1 MSIRTINVSPE
12 FMSSKKKKIK
22 NKTLKN
28 NDLCEPITINT
39 TNIRKMLLEK
49 LKQHKKTKKN
59 TIDINTNS
67 LSDPPYGNLKNG
79 EKPTYRQF
87 TLKQYKEN
95 KPIEPSNVIENK
107 LKPIVQP
114 IQNLI
119 QPLPQPNVQQVPV
132 LPPLNVQQVP
142 VLPSLNVQPLP
153 SLNDSNNPKTI
164 KKIYH
169 LGKNNKNK
177 SIGILIK
184 SSKTRKLYDDTKIKL
199 KKEKMNTIKNYLK
212 KQNLIKFGTTAPT
225 HLLKDIYENSNLSGI
240 IYNKNNTNL
249 IHNYNEDDYK

>member
-1 MSIRTINVSPE
+1 MSVRTINVSPE
-12 FMSSKKKKIK
+12 FMSLKKKKIK

-87 TLKQYKEN
+87 TLKQYEEN
-95 KPIEPSNVIENK
+95 EPIQSSNVIEHK
-107 LKPIVQP
+107 LKPIIQP
-114 IQNLI
+114 IENI
-119 QPLPQPNVQQVPV
+119 
-132 LPPLNVQQVP
+132 
-142 VLPSLNVQPLP
+142 VQPLP
-153 SLNDSNNPKTI
+153 LAPQPTILPLVPQVNVQHVPPLSPLNDSNNPKTI
-164 KKIYH
+164 KKTYH

-184 SSKTRKLYDDTKIKL
+184 SSKTRKVYDDTKIKF

>member
-12 FMSSKKKKIK
+12 FMSSKKKKNK

-87 TLKQYKEN
+87 TLKQYKE
-95 KPIEPSNVIENK
+95 KESIHPSNVIEHK
-107 LKPIVQP
+107 LKPIIQP
-114 IQNLI
+114 IENVVQSLPPLVP
-119 QPLPQPNVQQVPV
+119 QPSILPLVPQPNVQHVPSP
-132 LPPLNVQQVP
+132 LPP
-142 VLPSLNVQPLP
+142 
-153 SLNDSNNPKTI
+153 LNDSNNPKTI
-164 KKIYH
+164 KKTYH

-184 SSKTRKLYDDTKIKL
+184 SSKTRKVYDDTKIKF

-212 KQNLIKFGTTAPT
+212 KQNLIKFGTTAPS

>member
-1 MSIRTINVSPE
+1 MSVRTINVSPE
-12 FMSSKKKKIK
+12 FMSLKKKKIK

-79 EKPTYRQF
+79 DKPTYRQF
-87 TLKQYKEN
+87 TLKQYEEN
-95 KPIEPSNVIENK
+95 EPIQPSNVIEHK
-107 LKPIVQP
+107 LQPIVQP

-119 QPLPQPNVQQVPV
+119 QPLPSLVPQPSIPLVQQPNVQHVPP
-132 LPPLNVQQVP
+132 LPPLN
-142 VLPSLNVQPLP
+142 
-153 SLNDSNNPKTI
+153 DSNTPKTI
-164 KKIYH
+164 KKTYH

-184 SSKTRKLYDDTKIKL
+184 SSKTRKVYDDTKIKF

-212 KQNLIKFGTTAPT
+212 KQNLIKFGTTAPS

>member
-1 MSIRTINVSPE
+1 MSLRTINVSPE
-12 FMSSKKKKIK
+12 FMSLKKKKIK

-49 LKQHKKTKKN
+49 LKQHKRTKKN

-87 TLKQYKEN
+87 TLKQHEEN
-95 KPIEPSNVIENK
+95 GPMTTSNMIEHKLNPII
-107 LKPIVQP
+107 QP

-119 QPLPQPNVQQVPV
+119 QPLP
-132 LPPLNVQQVP
+132 PL
-142 VLPSLNVQPLP
+142 VQPIQHVQ
-153 SLNDSNNPKTI
+153 SLLTPINDSNNPKTI
-164 KKIYH
+164 KKTYH
-169 LGKNNKNK
+169 LGKNNKDK
-177 SIGILIK
+177 IIGILIK
-184 SSKTRKLYDDTKIKL
+184 GSKTRKVYDDTKIKF
-199 KKEKMNTIKNYLK
+199 KKQKMNTIKNYLK

>member
-1 MSIRTINVSPE
+1 MSVRTINVSPE
-12 FMSSKKKKIK
+12 FMSLKKKKIK

-87 TLKQYKEN
+87 TLKQYEEN
-95 KPIEPSNVIENK
+95 EPIQPSNVIEHK
-107 LKPIVQP
+107 LKPIIQP
-114 IQNLI
+114 IENVI
-119 QPLPQPNVQQVPV
+119 QPLPSLVPQSTILPLVPQVNVQHVP
-132 LPPLNVQQVP
+132 P
-142 VLPSLNVQPLP
+142 
-153 SLNDSNNPKTI
+153 LNDSNNPKTI
-164 KKIYH
+164 KKTYH

-184 SSKTRKLYDDTKIKL
+184 SSKTRKVYDDTKIKF

>member
-1 MSIRTINVSPE
+1 MSVRTINVSPE
-12 FMSSKKKKIK
+12 FMNSKKKNIK
-22 NKTLKN
+22 NKTIKN

-49 LKQHKKTKKN
+49 LKQHKRSKKN

-67 LSDPPYGNLKNG
+67 LNVPRYGNLKNG

-87 TLKQYKEN
+87 TLKQYEEN
-95 KPIEPSNVIENK
+95 EPIHSPNVIEHK
-107 LKPIVQP
+107 LKPIIQP
-114 IQNLI
+114 IQNVI
-119 QPLPQPNVQQVPV
+119 QPLPTLVPQQT
-132 LPPLNVQQVP
+132 L
-142 VLPSLNVQPLP
+142 LNVQPVSPIQPVTSPLP
-153 SLNDSNNPKTI
+153 PLPPSNDSNNQKTI

-184 SSKTRKLYDDTKIKL
+184 SSKTRKLYDETKMKF
-199 KKEKMNTIKNYLK
+199 KKEKMTTIKNYLK

>member
-28 NDLCEPITINT
+28 NELCEPITINT
-39 TNIRKMLLEK
+39 TNIRRMLLEK
-49 LKQHKKTKKN
+49 LKQHKRTKKN
-59 TIDINTNS
+59 FIDINTNS
-67 LSDPPYGNLKNG
+67 ISDPPYGNLKNG

-87 TLKQYKEN
+87 TLKQYEEN
-95 KPIEPSNVIENK
+95 EPIPQSNVIEHK
-107 LKPIVQP
+107 LKPIIQP
-114 IQNLI
+114 IQNVI
-119 QPLPQPNVQQVPV
+119 QPLPLFVPQQI
-132 LPPLNVQQVP
+132 LPIQQIT
-142 VLPSLNVQPLP
+142 SLITPI
-153 SLNDSNNPKTI
+153 NDSNNIKII
-164 KKIYH
+164 KKTYH
-169 LGKNNKNK
+169 LGKNNKDK

-184 SSKTRKLYDDTKIKL
+184 SSKTRKVYDETKIKF

>member
-1 MSIRTINVSPE
+1 MSVRTINVSPE
-12 FMSSKKKKIK
+12 FMSLKKKKIK

-28 NDLCEPITINT
+28 NELCEPITINT

-59 TIDINTNS
+59 TIDINTNL

-87 TLKQYKEN
+87 TLKQYEEN
-95 KPIEPSNVIENK
+95 EPIYPSNVIEHK
-107 LKPIVQP
+107 LKPIIQP
-114 IQNLI
+114 IQNVI
-119 QPLPQPNVQQVPV
+119 
-132 LPPLNVQQVP
+132 
-142 VLPSLNVQPLP
+142 QPLP
-153 SLNDSNNPKTI
+153 SLVPEPTILPLVPQTNVEKVPPLPPLNDSNTPKTI
-164 KKIYH
+164 KKTYH

-184 SSKTRKLYDDTKIKL
+184 SSKTRKVYDDTKIKF
-199 KKEKMNTIKNYLK
+199 KKEKMTTIKNYLK

-225 HLLKDIYENSNLSGI
+225 HLLKDIYENSNLSGV

>member
-1 MSIRTINVSPE
+1 MSVRTINVSPE

-67 LSDPPYGNLKNG
+67 LNDPPYGNLKNG
-79 EKPTYRQF
+79 DKPTYRQF
-87 TLKQYKEN
+87 TLKQYEEN
-95 KPIEPSNVIENK
+95 EPIQPSNVIEHK
-107 LKPIVQP
+107 LKPIIQP
-114 IQNLI
+114 IE
-119 QPLPQPNVQQVPV
+119 NVI
-132 LPPLNVQQVP
+132 
-142 VLPSLNVQPLP
+142 QPLP
-153 SLNDSNNPKTI
+153 SLVPQPTILPLVPQTNVEKVPPLPPLNDSNTPKTI
-164 KKIYH
+164 KKTYH

-184 SSKTRKLYDDTKIKL
+184 SSKTRKVYDDTKIKL
-199 KKEKMNTIKNYLK
+199 KKEKMTTIKNYLK